1 MSEGQRDV
9 KKVELE
15 TYEEN
20 PPLFNEY
27 MSATPD
33 IKALMD
39 NQFKNVK
46 THARLLSKAMWYEW
60 RMKLQEGLK
69 SGLAETME
77 GMEEDDARLG
87 RQQELLDS
95 VLPDLT
101 ARHEMLAKEHSKLEQ
116 YAHELADCDTK
127 ELAAARDELVG
138 VERDMEE
145 KRQEIARLR
154 QELEE
159 ADEGI
164 ARALAQKQQCLDDM
178 KEAEK
183 IREECRGWSATEI
196 NHYKGRGFH
205 LGVVRK
211 TLTFR

>member
-20 PPLFNEY
+20 PPLFREY

-69 SGLAETME
+69 GGLVETRE
-77 GMEEDDARLG
+77 GMREDDARL
-87 RQQELLDS
+87 RKQQELLDCA
-95 VLPDLT
+95 LPDLT
-101 ARHEMLAKEHSKLEQ
+101 ARHDALAKEHSNLEQ
-116 YAHELADCDTK
+116 YAQELAGCDAE
-127 ELAAARDELVG
+127 ELAAARDELVD
-138 VERDMEE
+138 VEKDMEE
-145 KRQEIARLR
+145 KKQEIAKLR
-154 QELEE
+154 QELLE
-159 ADEGI
+159 AESGI
-164 ARALAQKQQCLDDM
+164 ARASTQKQQCLDDI

-183 IREECRGWSATEI
+183 IREECRGWSANEI
-196 NHYKGRGFH
+196 NHFKGTDFYSSFCL
-205 LGVVRK
+205 LGS
-211 TLTFR
+211 